1 MRLPEK
7 VLEGDVLLKYQQQ
20 HCTMTLREG
29 IEEFHNY
36 LMALD
41 RKVMMDS
48 STSRLLLEHDA
59 THVIF
64 GMDTSL
70 EQEAGLDSWL
80 LWGCQWRLS
89 YIRKYGKLPEI
100 KALYRAFVKELGW
113 AFFPRLLWRTRKLK
127 WRVIKR
133 SRSMSKKW
141 PYQFPEPWLDK
152 PINELRHEHGLTILN
167 EEERWAS
174 EPLAWSGYY

>member
-1 MRLPEK
+1 M
-7 VLEGDVLLKYQQQ
+7 LLQYQQQ
-20 HCTMTLREG
+20 DCAMTLREG
-29 IEEFHNY
+29 IAEYRAY
-36 LMALD
+36 LTAIE
-41 RKVMMDS
+41 RKIMVDS
-48 STSRLLLEHDA
+48 SESRLLLEHDA

-64 GMDTSL
+64 GMDTTL
-70 EQEAGLDSWL
+70 EQEAGLDTWL

-113 AFFPRLLWRTRKLK
+113 TLFPRLMWRTRKLK

-141 PYQFPEPWLDK
+141 PYQFPAAWLDRS
-152 PINELRHEHGLTILN
+152 INELRQEHGVIILN
-167 EEERWAS
+167 EEERS
-174 EPLAWSGYY
+174 VGEPLAWSGHY